1 MSLQPW
7 LADAWRVLA
16 AALTEKRLHHG
27 LLFAAPAGYGK
38 RSLADAFARA
48 ALCTQRRLDGHACGS
63 CRGCKLVAAGSH
75 PDLVRITFE
84 LRDDGKPRTEIAVDQ
99 MRTLSQRL
107 ALSSQFGGLQIAL
120 IDPADRLNVSA
131 ANALL
136 KTLEEPAT
144 STIIVLIADD
154 PARLP
159 ATIRSRCQRVE
170 IAVPSRDDAL
180 AWLSAQ
186 RVDAA
191 SAATALDASL
201 GNPGLALDWSGND
214 TLDIRQACADDLAA
228 LTQGRRAA
236 SEIAERWGADRPEQ
250 RLWFAAAL
258 VRDEARSLACGTS
271 GTFGLTAREEIPK
284 LAAWFGRANRARGLL
299 ATALR
304 IDLVLLDLLLSWPA
318 RRSIPGRT

>member
-7 LADAWRVLA
+7 LADAWSLLA
-16 AALTEKRLHHG
+16 AALMEKRLHHA
-27 LLFAAPAGYGK
+27 LLLAAPAGYGK
-38 RSLADAFARA
+38 RSLANAFACA
-48 ALCTQRRLDGHACGS
+48 ALCTQRRPDGHACGS
-63 CRGCKLVAAGSH
+63 CRSCHLVAAGSH

-84 LRDDGKPRTEIAVDQ
+84 LRDDGKPRTEITVDQ

-120 IDPADRLNVSA
+120 IDPADRMNTSA

-154 PARLP
+154 AARLP
-159 ATIRSRCQRVE
+159 ATIRSRCQRIDVGR
-170 IAVPSRDDAL
+170 PTRDEAL
-180 AWLSAQ
+180 AWLRAQ
-186 RVDAA
+186 RVNPA

-214 TLDIRQACADDLAA
+214 TLAIRQACADDLLA

-236 SEIAERWGADRPEQ
+236 SEVAERWGADRPEQ
-250 RLWFAAAL
+250 RLWFASAL
-258 VRDEARSLACGTS
+258 ARDEARSLACGAT
-271 GTFGLTAREEIPK
+271 GALGLTAREEIPK

-304 IDLVLLDLLLSWPA
+304 IDLVLLDLLLAWPA
-318 RRSIPGRT
+318 RRSIQGRT